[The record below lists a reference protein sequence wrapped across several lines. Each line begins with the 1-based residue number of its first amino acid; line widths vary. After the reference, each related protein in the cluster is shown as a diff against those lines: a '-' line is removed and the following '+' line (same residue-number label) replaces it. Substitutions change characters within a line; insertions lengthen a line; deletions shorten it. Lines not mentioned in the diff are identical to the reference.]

1 MEISRPIRVSRT
13 YTQSLR
19 ASPENV
25 FPLLCPV
32 REMEWVSHW
41 DPRLV
46 ISSSGLI
53 EPDCV
58 FVMPDEP
65 NDSIWVVTQW
75 DPKTFF
81 VEFIKVTP
89 GFTVGKIDI
98 QLHPGKNGQTLAE
111 VSYCFTALS
120 LKGIEFVNQFTEN
133 YYESFMREWE
143 SEMNHF
149 LETGKRIEIQMK

>member
-1 MEISRPIRVSRT
+1 MELSSPVRVSRT
-13 YTQSLR
+13 YIQSLI
-19 ASPENV
+19 AAPEKV

-32 REMEWVSHW
+32 REMEWVNNW
-41 DPRLV
+41 NPRLV
-46 ISSSGLI
+46 ISISGLV

-75 DPKTFF
+75 NPDLFL
-81 VEFIKVTP
+81 VEFLKVTP

-98 QLHPGKNGQTLAE
+98 QLREKEGQTLAE
-111 VSYCFTALS
+111 ITYCFTALS
-120 LKGIEFVNQFTEN
+120 LEGSEFVNQFTED
-133 YYESFMREWE
+133 YYESFMKEWE

-149 LETGKRIEIQMK
+149 LETGKKKTNHS

>member
-1 MEISRPIRVSRT
+1 M
-13 YTQSLR
+13 
-19 ASPENV
+19 AAPEKV

-32 REMEWVSHW
+32 REMEWVNNW
-41 DPRLV
+41 NPRLV
-46 ISSSGLI
+46 ISASGLI

-75 DPKTFF
+75 NPDSFF

-98 QLHPGKNGQTLAE
+98 QLHREKKEQTHADIT
-111 VSYCFTALS
+111 YCFTALS
-120 LKGIEFVNQFTEN
+120 LKGSEFVNQFTES
-133 YYESFMREWE
+133 YYETFMKGWE
-143 SEMNHF
+143 SEINYF
-149 LETGKRIEIQMK
+149 LETGKKKTN